1 MLVWGGGGGGFGSG
15 TDLERTET
23 KPKRDR
29 NETKSKPNR
38 NRIEKNDNRT
48 NHNRSLDLCGSSVT
62 FAPVRQVLVNCGR
75 LRTLNLSSCRAL
87 PRGIKRL
94 YDGVTQLT
102 NLRAAIRAGRF
113 DDAEAAEAAAAA
125 AAASTDD

>member
-1 MLVWGGGGGGFGSG
+1 MV
-15 TDLERTET
+15 LERISNGPKRNRNESET
-23 KPKRDR
+23 KR
-29 NETKSKPNR
+29 NR